1 MEFLTILDVLNK
13 LKISK
18 SFLYTLRRE
27 DKDFP
32 HPVRLSSNRKL
43 VFDKNE
49 IEAWMIDKLNSHKDI
64 DIIEGVLS

>member
-32 HPVRLSSNRKL
+32 HPVRLSSNRKIL
-43 VFDKNE
+43 FERTE

-64 DIIEGVLS
+64 EGVLS